1 MISFANCKINLGLN
15 IINKR
20 PDGYH
25 NIETLFFP
33 LHQADILEVV
43 LPGEELSE
51 GHDYL
56 LKQTGIVV
64 DCPPEKNILVKAL
77 NALKEVKDIPCVF
90 MHLHKQVPMG
100 AGLGGGSSDAAQLIK
115 TLNSMLD
122 LNLST
127 KEMEK
132 ILAKVGAD
140 CPFFVQNKPSLAS
153 GIGEI
158 LRPVEFG
165 TLKGKYI
172 RLIKPEIH
180 VSTAEA
186 YAGVAPREP
195 EVHIEEIIKRPIEEW
210 QGLLVN
216 DFEESVFKAHPQLA
230 EIKQWLIDNGAIYA
244 AMSGS
249 GSTIFGIFDQPFYE
263 ECNITEA
270 VQWTESIE

>member
-77 NALKEVKDIPCVF
+77 NALKEVRDIPCVF

-127 KEMEK
+127 EEMEK

-158 LRPVEFG
+158 LRPVEFD

-186 YAGVAPREP
+186 YGGVTPREP
-195 EVHIEEIIKRPIEEW
+195 EIHIEEIIKRPIEEW

-270 VQWTESIE
+270 AQWTESIE

>member
-43 LPGEELSE
+43 LPSDDLSE

-56 LKQTGIVV
+56 LKQTGIPV

-77 NALKEVKDIPCVF
+77 YALKEVREIPCVY

-100 AGLGGGSSDAAQLIK
+100 AGLGGGSADAAALVK
-115 TLNSMLD
+115 TLNTI
-122 LNLST
+122 LNLELT
-127 KEMEK
+127 TVEMEN
-132 ILAKVGAD
+132 ILSKVGAD
-140 CPFFVQNKPSLAS
+140 CPFFVQNKTALAS

-158 LRPVEFG
+158 LRPIVFDA
-165 TLKGKYI
+165 LKGKYI

-186 YAGVAPREP
+186 YAGVSPKEP
-195 EVHIEEIIKRPIEEW
+195 SIHIEEIIKRPVAEW
-210 QGLLVN
+210 QGVLVN

-230 EIKQWLIDNGAIYA
+230 EIKQWLIDKGAIYA

-263 ECNITEA
+263 DCNIVEA
-270 VQWTESIE
+270 AQWTEVIE